1 MAIEFSHGLMMLLWG
16 VGLPLLIWHRLARLS
31 RAYVWFSLAF
41 VLGSAVSH
49 QLLGECVL
57 TTLARASW
65 QSAGGHPDALPFIV
79 RFTNWVA
86 GVRPSA
92 RAAVLVWQVAIALYC
107 VAFLW
112 GWRRLAS
119 SSARSGSSAGAE
131 QDRPAGEC

>member
-1 MAIEFSHGLMMLLWG
+1 MMLLWG

-31 RAYVWFSLAF
+31 RAYVWFSLVF
-41 VLGSAVSH
+41 VLGSVVSH

-57 TTLARASW
+57 TTLARVSW
-65 QSAGGHPDALPFIV
+65 ESAGGQPEAVPFIV

-92 RAAVLVWQVAIALYC
+92 RAAVLVWEVAIALYC

-119 SSARSGSSAGAE
+119 RSAPSRSTTRAE
-131 QDRPAGEC
+131 QDRPAC